1 MMKVLCKTF
10 FDCGRT
16 GVTGNFRI
24 GELPFRDRDGQQV
37 ENFEDWN
44 RSRNQQRNYETL
56 VQIFGLRTQP
66 MDITQPTH
74 NNDEWTFEFDSE
86 NAEVFSRFE
95 DPDPLASLK
104 ADCEGVPMMTNL
116 RERTGLIPTLSVS
129 GPDQNIWFELVN
141 I

>member
-1 MMKVLCKTF
+1 MKVLCRTF

-16 GVTGNFRI
+16 GVTGNFRSA
-24 GELPFRDRDGQQV
+24 ELPFRDQDDQPV
-37 ENFEDWN
+37 DSFADWT

-56 VQIFGLRTQP
+56 LQIFGLRTQP
-66 MDITQPTH
+66 MEITKPRCVDQA
-74 NNDEWTFEFDSE
+74 WSFEFVSE
-86 NAEVFSRFE
+86 NAEVFGKFD

-116 RERTGLIPTLSVS
+116 RERSDLAPMLIAA

>member
-1 MMKVLCKTF
+1 MKVLCRTF

-16 GVTGNFRI
+16 GVTGNFRSA
-24 GELPFRDRDGQQV
+24 ELPFHDRDGQPV
-37 ENFEDWN
+37 ETFADWN

-56 VQIFGLRTQP
+56 LQIFGLRTQP
-66 MDITQPTH
+66 MDITQPVCK
-74 NNDEWTFEFDSE
+74 DREWSFEFVSE
-86 NAEVFSRFE
+86 NTDVFGKFE

-116 RERTGLIPTLSVS
+116 RERADLAPVLIAS
-129 GPDQNIWFELVN
+129 GSNQNIWFELVN